1 MYLYQGKI
9 YNDDRLFIL
18 DLVRARKGDRY
29 IWSIITRRNHE
40 GHPAF
45 RVDEFESRKAAVEF
59 VKRTEP
65 TTPRISLGGKSP
77 EIPLSYDEYCKQ
89 LKQDGVPSAIEIY
102 ELNRRTPREIIVEE
116 VESGGGKIQMNNPVA
131 GNSFFYN
138 YAHVALPI
146 LALGNPKKFYRDASS
161 RRGNQYLIRIWEGLA
176 NKMHVDQPY
185 DGLDVTTKSLRPD
198 TEIIIIRMPKPVAS
212 PEVFYIGIAFRIKK
226 QFVKTEVISSRYF
239 TLELG
244 LNIITQ
250 NDEYHFCE
258 WVGAI
263 EHKHL
268 NYGRLPNSNVQI
280 FMQAIETRLD

>member
-18 DLVRARKGDRY
+18 DLVRARKGDHY
-29 IWSIITRRNHE
+29 IWSVITRRNHE

-59 VKRTEP
+59 IKRTEP
-65 TTPRISLGGKSP
+65 TTPRISLVGKSP

-89 LKQDGVPSAIEIY
+89 IKQDGVPSAMEIY

-116 VESGGGKIQMNNPVA
+116 VESGEDKIQMNNPEA

-138 YAHVALPI
+138 YAHMVLLI
-146 LALGNPKKFYRDASS
+146 LALGNPNKFYRDVSS
-161 RRGNQYLIRIWEGLA
+161 RRGMQYLIRIWQGLA
-176 NKMHVDQPY
+176 NKMHVHQPH
-185 DGLDVTTKSLRPD
+185 DGLDVSKKTLRPD

-212 PEVFYIGIAFRIKK
+212 PEALYIGIAFRIKK

-244 LNIITQ
+244 QNTIAQ
-250 NDEYHFCE
+250 NDEYYFCE

-263 EHKHL
+263 EQKHL
-268 NYGRLPNSNVQI
+268 NYGRLPNSNVQT
-280 FMQAIETRLD
+280 FVQAIETRLD